1 MYTWYNAS
9 GGLEAESDREQRE
22 KCSLNYARE
31 FNTEVREDSIC
42 EIPDKTDEKLTNK
55 RIKDRKPG
63 AGDENVKGKGA
74 NVNFG
79 VHKLI
84 YFLAFWMIFIKAK

>member
-1 MYTWYNAS
+1 M
-9 GGLEAESDREQRE
+9 EAESGIKMSPDREQRE
-22 KCSLNYARE
+22 KCRLNYA
-31 FNTEVREDSIC
+31 SIC

-55 RIKDRKPG
+55 RIEDRKPD
-63 AGDENVKGKGA
+63 AGDENVKGRGA

-84 YFLAFWMIFIKAK
+84 YFLAF

>member
-1 MYTWYNAS
+1 MYAWYNAS
-9 GGLEAESDREQRE
+9 GGLEAESGIKMSPDREQRE
-22 KCSLNYARE
+22 KCSLNYA
-31 FNTEVREDSIC
+31 SIC

-55 RIKDRKPG
+55 RIEDRKPG